1 MWLENTAGTCPHPL
15 HTPDAHSRKGHPLL
29 PHPFPGAEPGHL
41 GHMAALGGTKSFGKL
56 AALPGQVGKT
66 LKPEHP
72 PLPVSGVAG
81 MRKCLLCCEC

>member
-41 GHMAALGGTKSFGKL
+41 GHMAGRGGGKEL
-56 AALPGQVGKT
+56 WEVGSPSGT
-66 LKPEHP
+66 SGEDSEARTPPTASLRRGRDEEMP
-72 PLPVSGVAG
+72 PL
-81 MRKCLLCCEC
+81 L